1 MGESSSQHMGTSP
14 SILQDKIVQY
24 EREREERVR
33 AYDRERE
40 ERLNR
45 FTRERSDRMGKYEH
59 EREERL
65 RVHDSQKS
73 EIESLH
79 AKLVEFESRLSAKLG
94 GDSNGIGQEAEDP
107 QKQILEELVTKQ
119 KKQMDD
125 QQKELQAMS
134 AAKDDEIRRLHEKL
148 EEVSKMV
155 ATNMAAAD
163 HAAQGNN

>member
-1 MGESSSQHMGTSP
+1 MGESRVLNMGTSP

-94 GDSNGIGQEAEDP
+94 GDNNAIGQEAEDP
-107 QKQILEELVTKQ
+107 QKQILEELVT

>member
-1 MGESSSQHMGTSP
+1 
-14 SILQDKIVQY
+14 
-24 EREREERVR
+24 
-33 AYDRERE
+33 
-40 ERLNR
+40 
-45 FTRERSDRMGKYEH
+45 MGKYEH

-94 GDSNGIGQEAEDP
+94 GNNGIGQDAEDP

>member
-1 MGESSSQHMGTSP
+1 MGTSP

-33 AYDRERE
+33 AYDR
-40 ERLNR
+40 
-45 FTRERSDRMGKYEH
+45 

-94 GDSNGIGQEAEDP
+94 GDNNAPGPEAEDP

-125 QQKELQAMS
+125 QQNELQAMS

-163 HAAQGNN
+163 HAALEKTTEAHN